1 MHAFDRAHREAY
13 RRRMRAL
20 PVLGVVTIVALAS
33 PAQATRPKMAA
44 LIVKTGNVDEELAD
58 NLTEVLIA
66 RLARRGDH
74 EIAGKEE
81 LKSKLGVDDRAAG
94 DCMSSPECLGRVG
107 PRLGVTRTVV
117 GPLRRPPHDHIYH
130 F

>member
-81 LKSKLGVDDRAAG
+81 LKSKLGVDDRASG
-94 DCMSSPECLGRVG
+94 DCMSSPECLGPVGTELRV
-107 PRLGVTRTVV
+107 PRMVV
-117 GPLRRPPHDHIYH
+117 GQLGRRGDDYI
-130 F
+130 